1 MGLFRSKKKHVTREF
16 DRERQ
21 IPVVRASICTGEKV
35 AGFKDKETGKFEE
48 VMLLSGRQDMDEF
61 MAVYGLKENEIKK
74 EW

>member
-1 MGLFRSKKKHVTREF
+1 MGIFHSKRKHETREF

-35 AGFKDKETGKFEE
+35 AGFKDKKTGKFEE

-61 MAVYGLKENEIKK
+61 MAIYGVKENEIKK